1 MIFYV
6 GGPAQDMADG
16 NFQNIHF
23 KSVFLVALFV
33 LSLWSPALSVE
44 TPADDLQSQPI
55 IAQSAP
61 YALESGYG
69 HDLAST
75 AIDVDGL
82 VAFCSERVGTKAPT
96 PAVPQANDTCL
107 ATPWWERTSRV
118 PDLLPLPAHG
128 TIVSTKTHHLWHA
141 PASLTEVLTQGLQ
154 LAKRTPRPL
163 RVVGSRAAAAF
174 TRSLA
179 REWQVDVSCVIV

>member
-75 AIDVDGL
+75 AIDEDGL
-82 VAFCSERVGTKAPT
+82 VQVNVREESMFDMWITTAF
-96 PAVPQANDTCL
+96 N
-107 ATPWWERTSRV
+107 TSTNEH
-118 PDLLPLPAHG
+118 HG
-128 TIVSTKTHHLWHA
+128 TPDMKLTRHDKQHYCWST
-141 PASLTEVLTQGLQ
+141 E
-154 LAKRTPRPL
+154 
-163 RVVGSRAAAAF
+163 
-174 TRSLA
+174 
-179 REWQVDVSCVIV
+179 

>member
-16 NFQNIHF
+16 TFQNIHF

-61 YALESGYG
+61 YAPSPVTVTT
-69 HDLAST
+69 S
-75 AIDVDGL
+75 
-82 VAFCSERVGTKAPT
+82 
-96 PAVPQANDTCL
+96 PQ
-107 ATPWWERTSRV
+107 
-118 PDLLPLPAHG
+118 
-128 TIVSTKTHHLWHA
+128 
-141 PASLTEVLTQGLQ
+141 
-154 LAKRTPRPL
+154 RPSMWMDWF
-163 RVVGSRAAAAF
+163 R
-174 TRSLA
+174 
-179 REWQVDVSCVIV
+179 